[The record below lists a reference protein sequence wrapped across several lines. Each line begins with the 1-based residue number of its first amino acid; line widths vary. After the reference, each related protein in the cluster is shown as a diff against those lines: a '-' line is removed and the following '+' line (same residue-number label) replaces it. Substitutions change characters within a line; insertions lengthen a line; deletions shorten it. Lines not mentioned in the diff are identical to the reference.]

1 MKIVNLS
8 QRTPQW
14 LAWRAQGVTASEA
27 AVILGR
33 SPYQTPWRLWAEKTG
48 QCAPADLADN
58 PFVQR
63 GLALEDQARRGF
75 EQRHDTL
82 LLPVCA
88 ESSVHPVLRCS
99 FDGLNDVGEPV
110 ELKIPAQKTWEAVA
124 SQGADS
130 QAYRL
135 YWVQVQFQI
144 AIAEAARGWLVFDPV
159 SDQATA
165 LEFEIVRDDAF
176 IEQALIP
183 ACLRF
188 AEAVRTRQEPPPDPE
203 RDRYIADGEAR
214 MHWERWSSH
223 YRDTAR
229 RIQPI
234 EAELKA
240 LKGQLAEAQQALVE
254 LMGDFLLAEQD
265 GLRVQRYRQQ
275 GSVDYAAALA
285 ELHPE
290 LEPAQLEA
298 YRRPASERVRVTLKE
313 EPVTASPEPAD
324 APRRRRRR
332 DSAPDTTEPATALE
346 PFGYF

>member
-1 MKIVNLS
+1 M
-8 QRTPQW
+8 
-14 LAWRAQGVTASEA
+14 
-27 AVILGR
+27 GR
-33 SPYQTPWRLWAEKTG
+33 KTG

-110 ELKIPAQKTWEAVA
+110 ELKIPAQKTWEAIA

-159 SDQATA
+159 SHQATA
-165 LEFEIVRDDAF
+165 LEFEITRDDAF
-176 IEQALIP
+176 IEQELIP
-183 ACLRF
+183 ACLQF

-275 GSVDYAAALA
+275 GSVDYAAVLA

-290 LEPAQLEA
+290 LEPAQLDV
-298 YRRPASERVRVTLKE
+298 YRRPASDRVRVTLKE
-313 EPVTASPEPAD
+313 EPVTGSPEPAD

-332 DSAPDTTEPATALE
+332 DSAPETTEPATALE

>member
-188 AEAVRTRQEPPPDPE
+188 AEAVRTRQEPP
-203 RDRYIADGEAR
+203 
-214 MHWERWSSH
+214 
-223 YRDTAR
+223 
-229 RIQPI
+229 
-234 EAELKA
+234 
-240 LKGQLAEAQQALVE
+240 
-254 LMGDFLLAEQD
+254 
-265 GLRVQRYRQQ
+265 
-275 GSVDYAAALA
+275 
-285 ELHPE
+285 
-290 LEPAQLEA
+290 QLEA

-313 EPVTASPEPAD
+313 EPVTGSPEPAD

-332 DSAPDTTEPATALE
+332 DSAPETTEPATALE